1 MARLTKELTTD
12 MISVDELTNPMVI
25 VVDMINGFVNE
36 GALADSAI
44 NGTVPTIEK
53 LLKTNIPNLFAVDAH
68 DEDANEFRSFPKHC
82 IKGSKESEII
92 PELKSYAKEIVY
104 KNSTNLAHAINMEE
118 FVKKADT
125 FIITGCCTDICVMQF
140 ALALRTYLN
149 QFDYGEKEVIL
160 VSDAVDTYHIDGVHD
175 AVEYNRMALLMMQQ
189 SGIRV
194 VKGVQ

>member
-25 VVDMINGFVNE
+25 VIDMINGFVNE

-53 LLKTNIPNLFAVDAH
+53 LLKTGIPNLFAVDAH
-68 DEDANEFRSFPKHC
+68 DEDAIEFKAFPKHC
-82 IKGSKESEII
+82 IKGSEESEII
-92 PELKSYAKEIVY
+92 PELKPYAKETVL
-104 KNSTNLAHAINMEE
+104 KNSTNLAHAINMND

-149 QFDYGEKEVIL
+149 QFDYGDKEVIL
-160 VSDAVDTYHIDGVHD
+160 VSDAVDTYQIDGVHN